1 MENKVTLYSTHCSH
15 CKVVTMMLQK
25 KNIEYEE
32 VYINPDKPEEIQVM
46 LDMGL
51 KSAPGLVVNGK
62 VMNFTEAVNWIK
74 EQ

>member
-1 MENKVTLYSTHCSH
+1 MDDIKLYSTHCAR
-15 CKVVTMMLQK
+15 CRVVTLMLNK
-25 KNIEYEE
+25 KNIKYEE
-32 VYINPDKPEEIQVM
+32 VYVNPDKPEEIQVM

-62 VMNFTEAVNWIK
+62 VMDFNEAVSWIK

>member
-1 MENKVTLYSTHCSH
+1 MDKIILYSTHCSH

-25 KNIEYEE
+25 KNIQYEE
-32 VYINPDKPEEIQVM
+32 VYINPDKPEEVQIM